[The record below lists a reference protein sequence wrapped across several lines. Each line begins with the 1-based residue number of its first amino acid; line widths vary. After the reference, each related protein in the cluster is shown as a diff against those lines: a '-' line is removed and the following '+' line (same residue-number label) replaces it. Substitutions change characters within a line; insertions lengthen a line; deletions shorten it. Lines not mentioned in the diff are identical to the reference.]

1 MYIQHCTVLLEHLEH
16 LEHYL
21 GTVVGFL
28 PEKGREVSV
37 WDRVEIMKFYTH
49 APTFIDPCALL
60 IKDRTTEQTYPNGP
74 CSHHAHRGPSLPLC
88 SCASSRFFCSARG
101 VTKVAF
107 ARIWRTMRKDMLTPL
122 FRATML
128 P

>member
-60 IKDRTTEQTYPNGP
+60 TPCPHTEAL
-74 CSHHAHRGPSLPLC
+74 HSLSAPVRRRAF
-88 SCASSRFFCSARG
+88 SAARG
-101 VTKVAF
+101 E
-107 ARIWRTMRKDMLTPL
+107 
-122 FRATML
+122 
-128 P
+128 

>member
-49 APTFIDPCALL
+49 APTFIDPCA
-60 IKDRTTEQTYPNGP
+60 